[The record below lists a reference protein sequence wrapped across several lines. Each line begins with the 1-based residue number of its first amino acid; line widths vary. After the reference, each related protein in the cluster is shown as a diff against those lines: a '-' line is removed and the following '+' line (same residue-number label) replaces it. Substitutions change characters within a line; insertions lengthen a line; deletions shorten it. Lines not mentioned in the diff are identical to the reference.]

1 VARMSEQPGGA
12 FKAAPPPPW
21 ARQRG
26 LPHVLSSFRAD
37 PGMRRCFVLDHL
49 LPAREGTYEPFPVA
63 LHPKVVGA
71 LQGRGIAQLYRHQAQ
86 SFELAKAGSD
96 LVVSTPTA
104 SGKSLCYN
112 LPVLD
117 ALARDGSARALYL
130 FPTKALARDQEEAL
144 RALMRESGLD
154 HGAITYDGDTP
165 GDARRAARER
175 SGVLLTNP
183 DMLHAG
189 ILPHHASWARVFAS
203 LRFVVVDELHTYR
216 GVFGSHLANVLRRL
230 LRIAAFHGSSPV
242 VIFASAT
249 IGNPRAH
256 AERMV
261 GRDVAEVGE
270 SGAPAGPRNV
280 LVYNPPIVNSEL
292 GIRQSYLKAAV
303 RIAGDL
309 VQAGVPTLVFG
320 QGRNQVETMLKYLR
334 DRLARE
340 RIDPELIQA
349 YRGGYLPDLRRRI
362 EAGLRAGDIRCV
374 VATNALELGID
385 IGSLDA
391 VVCAGYPGS
400 IAGLWQRFGR
410 AGRRQEG
417 SLAVLVASS
426 APLDQYCATDPS
438 AIVGA
443 PVEHAR
449 IDPDNVEILVQ
460 HLKCA
465 AFELPFKEGERFGS
479 VTPED
484 TTEALEFLASHDML
498 HPVPGGDG
506 GRVFHWAADAYPAN
520 HVSLRSLS
528 WDNFVVIDLDRDKTI
543 AEMDF
548 RSTHTMLHVQA
559 IYQHEGEQYQVE
571 RLDFENHKAYVR
583 KVEPDYFTTAMT
595 YTKVEVIEEHQARPL
610 EPTGN
615 NGSCSA
621 PTGTAEQTRTVR
633 DLADGAPS
641 ERAQL
646 GDSLESG
653 EQAAGALRGVVGLGD
668 VSVVEKVVG
677 YKKIKFHTHENVG
690 YGDVR
695 LPEMQM
701 HTTAF
706 WLLVPEAVVESLPYA
721 RPTVIDALRGFG
733 NALHTVASVGLMI
746 DPRDLGMTLGDR
758 NDESAPPGKRG
769 GAPGFDPTIFLYD
782 HVPAGVGLAPR
793 MFEAHGELVVRAR
806 ALALGCV
813 CRAGCPA
820 CIGPEIGQVVTP
832 SGEVSLSVA
841 SVVPRKQ
848 VISELLDA
856 LGLRT
861 VH

>member
-1 VARMSEQPGGA
+1 MLSR
-12 FKAAPPPPW
+12 F
-21 ARQRG
+21 RG
-26 LPHVLSSFRAD
+26 DAGL
-37 PGMRRCFVLDHL
+37 RRCFVLDHTL
-49 LPAREGTYEPFPVA
+49 DPRAGVFAPLPEQ
-63 LHPKVVGA
+63 LHPSVAAA
-71 LQGRGIAQLYRHQAQ
+71 LAGRGVERLYSHQAE
-86 SFELAKAGSD
+86 SFALARAGHD
-96 LVVSTPTA
+96 VVVSTPTA

-117 ALARDGSARALYL
+117 ALAREPSARALYL

-144 RALMRESGLD
+144 KQLMREAGLD

-175 SGVLLTNP
+175 TGVLLTNP

-189 ILPHHASWARVFAS
+189 ILPHHAGWARLFAS
-203 LRFVVVDELHTYR
+203 LRYVVIDELHTYR

-230 LRIAAFHGSSPV
+230 LRVAEFHGSKPV
-242 VIFASAT
+242 VLFASAT
-249 IGNPRAH
+249 IGNPREH
-256 AERMV
+256 ATRMV
-261 GRDVAEVGE
+261 GRPVAEVGE
-270 SGAPAGPRNV
+270 SGAPAGPRHV
-280 LVYNPPIVNSEL
+280 LVYNPPVINSEL
-292 GIRQSYLKAAV
+292 GIRESYLKAAV
-303 RIAGDL
+303 RITAEL
-309 VQAGVPTLVFG
+309 LRAEVPTLLFG

-334 DRLARE
+334 DRLTQE

-362 EAGLRAGDIRCV
+362 EAGLRAGEIRCV

-426 APLDQYCATDPS
+426 APLDQYCANDPA
-438 AIVGA
+438 AIIGA

-465 AFELPFKEGERFGS
+465 AFELPFEEGERFGT
-479 VTPED
+479 VTPEE
-484 TTEALEFLASHDML
+484 TCEALEFLAQHQLL
-498 HPVPGGDG
+498 HPVPGASGA
-506 GRVFHWAADAYPAN
+506 RVFHWASDSYPAN
-520 HVSLRSLS
+520 HVSLRSIG
-528 WDNFVVIDLDRDKTI
+528 WDNFVIIDVERARTI

-548 RSTHTMLHVQA
+548 RSTHTMLHEQA

-571 RLDFENHKAYVR
+571 RLDFENHKAFIR

-595 YTKVEVIEEHQARPL
+595 YTRVEVMEEQQTHPVGAHTDVAR
-610 EPTGN
+610 
-615 NGSCSA
+615 A
-621 PTGTAEQTRTVR
+621 
-633 DLADGAPS
+633 
-641 ERAQL
+641 
-646 GDSLESG
+646 SG
-653 EQAAGALRGVVGLGD
+653 IAGLGE

-690 YGDVR
+690 YGEVR

-706 WLLVPEAVVESLPYA
+706 WLLVPESIVDALPYA
-721 RPTVIDALRGFG
+721 RPTVIDALRGYG
-733 NALHTVASVGLMI
+733 HALHTVAAVGLMI

-758 NDESAPPGKRG
+758 SDENAPPGKRG
-769 GAPGFDPTIFLYD
+769 GAPGFDPTLFLYD
-782 HVPAGVGLAPR
+782 HVPAGIGLAPR
-793 MFEAHGELVVRAR
+793 LFEARDELLERAR
-806 ALALGCV
+806 TLALGCG

-820 CIGPEIGQVVTP
+820 CIGPEVGQIVTS
-832 SGEVSLSVA
+832 SGVTTTMAGATS
-841 SVVPRKQ
+841 RKQ
-848 VISELLDA
+848 VITELLDA
-856 LGLRT
+856 LGIRT
-861 VH
+861 LH